1 MGIYKNLLGYF
12 SKIKSEIALKSLLGL
27 LINVTY
33 IVQAIIMSKVVNL
46 VWKHSEM
53 KSILIYIGVVVLMVF
68 ARGLLTREVEAYSKV
83 LAARIKSK
91 LRIVVLDQIFKLGP
105 GFMSAKRSGKV
116 TSLILDGIES
126 LEPFFVSYI
135 PQNITVLV
143 TGIFIFIYLY
153 TFDTV
158 SSLILILSMIFCII
172 VPIFTVPLISKNVT
186 DYWGEY
192 GVLTSQY
199 IDTIQ
204 GVTTLKIL
212 NAEQTRG
219 EELKRDAS
227 EFYHKSIK
235 NTGISLINSSIM
247 LVLSA
252 ITQFITV
259 VIVAL
264 RVESGLAPATAVT
277 AFLFLAIECARPMMD
292 LNRYWHSSFLGLSV
306 AKELFE
312 LVETDPKVKESENAN
327 CHSMDSET
335 PSIKLEN
342 VSFTYPSGTQA
353 VNNVSLQITSGTT
366 VALVGRSGSGKS
378 TILNLLLRFYDVSQ
392 GRILFNNVDVKDY
405 SIHYV
410 QEKIAV
416 VFQDSF
422 LFYGTIVD
430 NIRMGKSGASDEE
443 VVQAAMAANAHGFI
457 SALPKGY
464 HTLVGERGVTLSGG
478 ERQRISIARA
488 ILKDAPILLLDE
500 ATSSI
505 DAESEAVI
513 QEALSVLAKNRT
525 TIIVAHRLSTIQ
537 KADKIYVLEDGYL
550 AESGS
555 HKELM
560 LKDGIYH
567 TLVQAQEVM
576 SL

>member
-1 MGIYKNLLGYF
+1 MGVYRNLLGYF
-12 SKIKSEIALKSLLGL
+12 SKIKSEIAIKALLGL
-27 LINVTY
+27 LINATY
-33 IVQAIIMSKVVNL
+33 VIQAIIMAKVVNL
-46 VWKHSEM
+46 VWIHGAM
-53 KSILIYIGVVVLMVF
+53 KSIIFLIGIVVLMVF

-105 GFMSAKRSGKV
+105 GYMSAKRSGKV

-135 PQNITVLV
+135 PQNITVFL
-143 TGIFIFIYLY
+143 TGICIFTYLN
-153 TFDTV
+153 TLDTV
-158 SSLILILSMIFCII
+158 SSLILILSMILCIV
-172 VPIFTVPLISKNVT
+172 VPIFTVPFISKNVT
-186 DYWGEY
+186 DYWSGY
-192 GVLTSQY
+192 AILTSQY

-219 EELKRDAS
+219 EELNKDAS

-235 NTGISLINSSIM
+235 NTGLSLINSAIM

-252 ITQFITV
+252 ITQIVTV

-264 RVESGLAPATAVT
+264 RVDAGLAPITAVT

-312 LVETDPKVKESENAN
+312 LVETDPKVKDRENAN
-327 CHSMDSET
+327 CHSMDQEI
-335 PSIKLEN
+335 PSIQLEN
-342 VSFTYPSGTQA
+342 ISFRYPSGAQA
-353 VNNVSLQITSGTT
+353 VKNISLQIPSGST

-392 GRILFNNVDVKDY
+392 GRILFNNIDIRDY
-405 SIHYV
+405 SLRYL

-422 LFYGTIVD
+422 LFYGTVAD
-430 NIRMGKSGASDEE
+430 NIRMAKPGASDEE
-443 VVQAAMAANAHGFI
+443 VIHAAMTANAHSFI
-457 SALPKGY
+457 TSMPEGY
-464 HTLVGERGVTLSGG
+464 QTMVGERGMTLSGG

-500 ATSSI
+500 ATSSV
-505 DAESEAVI
+505 DAESEALI
-513 QEALSVLAKNRT
+513 QKALSVLAQNRT

-537 KADKIYVLEDGYL
+537 KADKIFVLE
-550 AESGS
+550 EGS
-555 HKELM
+555 LSEAGGHNEL
-560 LKDGIYH
+560 LIKGGIYH

-576 SL
+576 PS

>member
-1 MGIYKNLLGYF
+1 MGIYRNLLGYF
-12 SKIKSEIALKSLLGL
+12 SKIKSEIAIKALLGL
-27 LINVTY
+27 LINATY
-33 IVQAIIMSKVVNL
+33 VIQAIIMAKVVNL
-46 VWKHSEM
+46 VWKHGAM
-53 KSILIYIGVVVLMVF
+53 KSILFLIGIVVLMVF

-91 LRIVVLDQIFKLGP
+91 LRMVVLDQIFKLGP
-105 GFMSAKRSGKV
+105 GYMSAKRSGKV

-135 PQNITVLV
+135 PQNITVFL
-143 TGIFIFIYLY
+143 TGICIFTYLN
-153 TFDTV
+153 TLDTV
-158 SSLILILSMIFCII
+158 SSLILILSMILCIV

-186 DYWGEY
+186 DYWSGY
-192 GVLTSQY
+192 AILTSQY

-219 EELKRDAS
+219 EELNKDAS

-235 NTGISLINSSIM
+235 NTGLSLINSTIM

-252 ITQFITV
+252 ITQVVTV

-264 RVESGLAPATAVT
+264 RVDAGLAPITAVT

-312 LVETDPKVKESENAN
+312 LVETDPKVKDRENAN
-327 CHSMDSET
+327 CHSMDQEI
-335 PSIKLEN
+335 PSIQLEN
-342 VSFTYPSGTQA
+342 ISFRYPSGAQA
-353 VNNVSLQITSGTT
+353 VKNISLQIPSGST
-366 VALVGRSGSGKS
+366 VVLVGRSGSGKS

-392 GRILFNNVDVKDY
+392 GRILFNNIDIRDY
-405 SIHYV
+405 SLRYL

-422 LFYGTIVD
+422 LFYGTVAD
-430 NIRMGKSGASDEE
+430 NIRMAKPGASDEE
-443 VVQAAMAANAHGFI
+443 VIHAAMTANAHSFI
-457 SALPKGY
+457 TSMPEGY
-464 HTLVGERGVTLSGG
+464 QTMVGERGMTLSGG

-500 ATSSI
+500 ATSSV
-505 DAESEAVI
+505 DAESEALI
-513 QEALSVLAKNRT
+513 QKALSVLAQNRT

-537 KADKIYVLEDGYL
+537 KADKIFVLE
-550 AESGS
+550 EGS
-555 HKELM
+555 LSEAGGHKEL
-560 LKDGIYH
+560 LIKGGIYH

-576 SL
+576 PS

>member
-53 KSILIYIGVVVLMVF
+53 KAILIYIGVVVLMVF

-143 TGIFIFIYLY
+143 TGIFIFIYLN

-172 VPIFTVPLISKNVT
+172 IPIFTVPLISKNVT

-247 LVLSA
+247 LVLSS

-327 CHSMDSET
+327 CHSMDSEP

-353 VNNVSLQITSGTT
+353 VNNVSLQIPSGTT